1 VLVTVLEI
9 CLRRVLDAQPW
20 QTVSKQLMIHQKIF
34 MCSTIAVLHFGE
46 TSTNGMLKLWAYGV
60 GEDEAHDPSREGEVP
75 GKEGE
80 AGAGKAST
88 QGGQDHVQI
97 AAASEC

>member
-1 VLVTVLEI
+1 M
-9 CLRRVLDAQPW
+9 AW
-20 QTVSKQLMIHQKIF
+20 
-34 MCSTIAVLHFGE
+34 
-46 TSTNGMLKLWAYGV
+46 LKLWAYGV